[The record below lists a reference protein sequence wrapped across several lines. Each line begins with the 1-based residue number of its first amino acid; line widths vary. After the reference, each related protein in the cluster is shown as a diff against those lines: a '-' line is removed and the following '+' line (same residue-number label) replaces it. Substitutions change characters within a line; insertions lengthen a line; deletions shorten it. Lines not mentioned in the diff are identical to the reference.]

1 MPFDHS
7 ISCFSLAIKALS
19 KTAKNERF
27 QLHMIGLIANDI
39 LTETENIN
47 MKKHFNDNKK
57 KKEVKTMLSILI
69 RDIVFE

>member
-7 ISCFSLAIKALS
+7 ISCFSLAIEEQS

-47 MKKHFNDNKK
+47 MKKRFNDKK
-57 KKEVKTMLSILI
+57 KVKIMLSILI
-69 RDIVFE
+69 HDIVFE